1 MASPKTLAGRC
12 ILIVEDDFFIA
23 DDFAAI
29 FEGAGATVVGPAA
42 SLSDAMDLIERTER
56 LDGALLDMNLQGE
69 MAYTLAD
76 ALRVRGVPV
85 VFATGYDR
93 GAIPERYADIPICEK
108 PVDPQ
113 QVAQAISG

>member
-1 MASPKTLAGRC
+1 MASTRSLSGRR

-29 FEGAGATVVGPAA
+29 FEAAGATVVGPVAA
-42 SLSDAMDLIERTER
+42 LPEALKLIERTER
-56 LDGALLDMNLQGE
+56 LDGAILDINLQGE
-69 MAYTLAD
+69 MAYALAD
-76 ALRVRGVPV
+76 ALRARGVPL

-93 GAIPERYADIPICEK
+93 GAIPERYADIPLCEK

-113 QVAQAISG
+113 QVARAMFG